1 MPFIAVIMKRQ
12 LTNQMLRKSQLD
24 SPCVS
29 MHLHL
34 NSNQNE
40 ISATLLWTGGRLDR
54 AMDCNSIYE
63 LLQVLILW
71 IEKNAKTINS
81 ELNNSE
87 HDEVVGGLDIW
98 TLDILQSIDIFSE
111 IVPVPSYDYFQR
123 LIIKNF

>member
-1 MPFIAVIMKRQ
+1 MNR
-12 LTNQMLRKSQLD
+12 R
-24 SPCVS
+24 
-29 MHLHL
+29 
-34 NSNQNE
+34 SNE
-40 ISATLLWTGGRLDR
+40 LIGL
-54 AMDCNSIYE
+54 NSIYG
-63 LLQVLILW
+63 LLEVLILW
-71 IEKNAKTINS
+71 IEKNAETINS